1 MTLDRERKWNIVLIL
16 LCIILCAVLAGLF
29 VWNKK
34 SEVKESKRLEE
45 VAAGK
50 AVSGNKKEKAAKTD
64 EETPQKK
71 EEEQEV
77 PEEKEAEIEG
87 IVCWGDDM
95 INGEESATYS
105 YKVVL
110 QKLLQENGYNLLVQD
125 KTLQGAGTMSMMTMA
140 GVPKEKVDGFI
151 TRHVEAAQG
160 SELPITE
167 TGIRDLTPEQL
178 ARTDLNC
185 VPIISMGYYG
195 GWSHDPAEL
204 AEQQQAILDTFP
216 SQEQFLIVGAIPIDG
231 SVDAATLDSVMKEKW
246 GEHYIS
252 AAEIS
257 SRPAA
262 TYEGQEAIANAVFQK
277 LEELKYIQKEG

>member
-1 MTLDRERKWNIVLIL
+1 MDRERKWNIVLIL

-34 SEVKESKRLEE
+34 SEAKESKRLEE
-45 VAAGK
+45 VVAGK
-50 AVSGNKKEKAAKTD
+50 VVSENKKEEVVKKEEKA
-64 EETPQKK
+64 PQK

-77 PEEKEAEIEG
+77 PEKKEIEG

-95 INGEESATYS
+95 LNGEESTTYS

-110 QKLLQENGYNLLVQD
+110 QKLLQEHGYALPVQD

-140 GVPKEKVDGFI
+140 GVPKEKVEGFI
-151 TRHVEAAQG
+151 NKHIEAAQG
-160 SELPITE
+160 GELPITE

-185 VPIISMGYYG
+185 IPIISMGYYG

-216 SQEQFLIVGAIPIDG
+216 SKEQFLIVGAIPIDG
-231 SVDAATLDSVMKEKW
+231 SVDAATLDGVMKETW
-246 GEHYIS
+246 GEHYLS

-262 TYEGQEAIANAVFQK
+262 TYEGQEAIANAIFQK

>member
-1 MTLDRERKWNIVLIL
+1 MLIL

-34 SEVKESKRLEE
+34 SEAKESKRLEE
-45 VAAGK
+45 VVAGK
-50 AVSGNKKEKAAKTD
+50 VVSENKKEEVVKKEEKA
-64 EETPQKK
+64 PQK

-77 PEEKEAEIEG
+77 PEKKEIEG

-95 INGEESATYS
+95 LNGEESTTYS

-110 QKLLQENGYNLLVQD
+110 QKLLQEHGYALPVQD

-140 GVPKEKVDGFI
+140 GVPKEKVEGFI
-151 TRHVEAAQG
+151 NKHIEAAQG
-160 SELPITE
+160 GELPITE

-185 VPIISMGYYG
+185 IPIISMGYYG

-216 SQEQFLIVGAIPIDG
+216 SKEQFLIVGAIPIDG
-231 SVDAATLDSVMKEKW
+231 SVDAATLDGVMKETW
-246 GEHYIS
+246 GEHYLS

-257 SRPAA
+257 NRPAA

>member
-16 LCIILCAVLAGLF
+16 LCIILCTVLAGLF

-110 QKLLQENGYNLLVQD
+110 QKLLQENGYNLPVQD

>member
-1 MTLDRERKWNIVLIL
+1 MDRERKWNIVLIL
-16 LCIILCAVLAGLF
+16 LCIVFCVALAGLF

-34 SEVKESKRLEE
+34 SEEKESKRLEE

-50 AVSGNKKEKAAKTD
+50 VVSEK
-64 EETPQKK
+64 KK
-71 EEEQEV
+71 EEVAKKEEKAPQKEAQEV
-77 PEEKEAEIEG
+77 PEKKEIEG

-95 INGEESATYS
+95 LNGEESTTYS

-110 QKLLQENGYNLLVQD
+110 QKLLQEHGYALPVQD

-140 GVPKEKVDGFI
+140 GVPKEKVEGFI
-151 TRHVEAAQG
+151 NKHIEAAQG
-160 SELPITE
+160 GELPITE
-167 TGIRDLTPEQL
+167 TGIRDLT
-178 ARTDLNC
+178 C
-185 VPIISMGYYG
+185 IPIISMGYYG

-216 SQEQFLIVGAIPIDG
+216 SKEQFLIVGAIPIDG
-231 SVDAATLDSVMKEKW
+231 SVDAATLDGVMKETW
-246 GEHYIS
+246 GEHYLS

-262 TYEGQEAIANAVFQK
+262 TYEGQEAIANAIFQK

>member
-16 LCIILCAVLAGLF
+16 LCVILCIVLAGMF
-29 VWNKK
+29 VWSKK
-34 SEVKESKRLEE
+34 SEAKESKRLEE
-45 VAAGK
+45 LAAGK
-50 AVSGNKKEKAAKTD
+50 AVPED
-64 EETPQKK
+64 KK
-71 EEEQEV
+71 EETVKKEETASQEQESQ
-77 PEEKEAEIEG
+77 ETRKIEG

-105 YKVVL
+105 YKAVL
-110 QKLLQENGYNLLVQD
+110 QKLLQENGYHLPVQD

-140 GVPKEKVDGFI
+140 GVPKEEVDGFI
-151 TRHVEAAQG
+151 TKHVEAAQG
-160 SELPITE
+160 AELPITE

-185 VPIISMGYYG
+185 VPVISMGYYG

-204 AEQQQAILDTFP
+204 AEQQQKILDTFP
-216 SQEQFLIVGAIPIDG
+216 SKEQFLIVGAIPMDG

-257 SRPAA
+257 SLPAA

>member
-1 MTLDRERKWNIVLIL
+1 M
-16 LCIILCAVLAGLF
+16 
-29 VWNKK
+29 WNKK
-34 SEVKESKRLEE
+34 SEAKESKRLEE

-50 AVSGNKKEKAAKTD
+50 AVSEKKKEEVAKKEEKA
-64 EETPQKK
+64 PQK
-71 EEEQEV
+71 EEQEV
-77 PEEKEAEIEG
+77 PEKKEIEG

-95 INGEESATYS
+95 LNGEESTTYS

-110 QKLLQENGYNLLVQD
+110 QKLLQEHGYALPVQD

-140 GVPKEKVDGFI
+140 GVPKEKVEGFI
-151 TRHVEAAQG
+151 NKHIEAAQG
-160 SELPITE
+160 GELPITE

-185 VPIISMGYYG
+185 IPIISMGYYG

-216 SQEQFLIVGAIPIDG
+216 SKEQFLIVGAIPIDG
-231 SVDAATLDSVMKEKW
+231 SVDAATLDGVMKETW
-246 GEHYIS
+246 GEHYLS

-262 TYEGQEAIANAVFQK
+262 TYEGQEAIANAIFQK

>member
-1 MTLDRERKWNIVLIL
+1 MDRERKWNIVLIL

-34 SEVKESKRLEE
+34 SEAKESKRLEE
-45 VAAGK
+45 VVAGK
-50 AVSGNKKEKAAKTD
+50 IVSENKKEEVVKKEEKA
-64 EETPQKK
+64 PQK

-77 PEEKEAEIEG
+77 PEKKEIEG

-95 INGEESATYS
+95 LNGEESTTYS

-110 QKLLQENGYNLLVQD
+110 QKLLQEHGYALPVQD

-140 GVPKEKVDGFI
+140 GVPKEKVEGFI
-151 TRHVEAAQG
+151 NKHIEAAQG
-160 SELPITE
+160 GELPITE

-185 VPIISMGYYG
+185 IPIISMGYYG

-216 SQEQFLIVGAIPIDG
+216 SKEQFLIVGAIPIDG
-231 SVDAATLDSVMKEKW
+231 SVDAATLDGVMKETW
-246 GEHYIS
+246 GEHYLS

-262 TYEGQEAIANAVFQK
+262 TYEGQEAIANAIFQK

>member
-1 MTLDRERKWNIVLIL
+1 MDRERKWNIVLIL
-16 LCIILCAVLAGLF
+16 LCIVFCIALAGLF

-34 SEVKESKRLEE
+34 SEAKESKRLEE
-45 VAAGK
+45 VAAEK
-50 AVSGNKKEKAAKTD
+50 SVSRNEKA
-64 EETPQKK
+64 PQK
-71 EEEQEV
+71 EEEQEI
-77 PEEKEAEIEG
+77 PEKKEIEG

-110 QKLLQENGYNLLVQD
+110 QKLLQENGYHLTVQD
-125 KTLQGAGTMSMMTMA
+125 KTLQGAGTMSMLTMA
-140 GVPKEKVDGFI
+140 GVSKEKVDGFI

-160 SELPITE
+160 GELPITE

-185 VPIISMGYYG
+185 VPVISMGYYG

-204 AEQQQAILDTFP
+204 VEQQQAILDTFP
-216 SQEQFLIVGAIPIDG
+216 SKKQFLIVGAIPIDG
-231 SVDAATLDSVMKEKW
+231 SVDAVTLDRVMKETW

-257 SRPAA
+257 SHPAA
-262 TYEGQEAIANAVFQK
+262 TYEGQEAIANAVFRK
-277 LEELKYIQKEG
+277 LEELKYIHKEG

>member
-110 QKLLQENGYNLLVQD
+110 QKLLQENGYNLPVQD

>member
-1 MTLDRERKWNIVLIL
+1 MDRERKWNIVLIL

-34 SEVKESKRLEE
+34 SEAKESKRLEK
-45 VAAGK
+45 VVAGK
-50 AVSGNKKEKAAKTD
+50 VVSENKKEEVVKKEEKA
-64 EETPQKK
+64 PQK

-77 PEEKEAEIEG
+77 PEKKEIEG

-95 INGEESATYS
+95 LNGEESTTYS

-110 QKLLQENGYNLLVQD
+110 QKLLQEHGYALPVQD

-140 GVPKEKVDGFI
+140 GVPKEKIEGFI
-151 TRHVEAAQG
+151 NKHIEAAQG
-160 SELPITE
+160 GELPITE

-185 VPIISMGYYG
+185 IPIISMGYYG

-204 AEQQQAILDTFP
+204 AEQQQAILD
-216 SQEQFLIVGAIPIDG
+216 G
-231 SVDAATLDSVMKEKW
+231 SVDAATLDGVMKETW
-246 GEHYIS
+246 GEHYLS

-262 TYEGQEAIANAVFQK
+262 TYEGQEAIANAIFQK

>member
-16 LCIILCAVLAGLF
+16 LCVTLCVVLAGMF

-34 SEVKESKRLEE
+34 SEAKESKRLQEI
-45 VAAGK
+45 ASGK
-50 AVSGNKKEKAAKTD
+50 IVSQDKNKGAAKA
-64 EETPQKK
+64 EETVPQ
-71 EEEQEV
+71 EEEEPQQTQEIR
-77 PEEKEAEIEG
+77 KIEG

-110 QKLLQENGYNLLVQD
+110 QKLLQENGYNLPVQD

-160 SELPITE
+160 GELPITE

-185 VPIISMGYYG
+185 VPVISMGYYG

-216 SQEQFLIVGAIPIDG
+216 SKEQFLIIGAIPIDG
-231 SVDAATLDSVMKEKW
+231 SVDAVTLDGVMKEKW

>member
-1 MTLDRERKWNIVLIL
+1 MDRERKWNIVLIL

-34 SEVKESKRLEE
+34 SEAKESKRLEE
-45 VAAGK
+45 VVAGK
-50 AVSGNKKEKAAKTD
+50 VVSENKKEEVVKKEEKA
-64 EETPQKK
+64 PQK

-77 PEEKEAEIEG
+77 PEKKEIEG

-95 INGEESATYS
+95 LNGEESTTYS

-110 QKLLQENGYNLLVQD
+110 QKLLQEHGYALPVQD

-140 GVPKEKVDGFI
+140 GVPKEKVEGFI
-151 TRHVEAAQG
+151 NKHIEAAQG
-160 SELPITE
+160 GELPITE

-185 VPIISMGYYG
+185 IPIISMGYYG

-216 SQEQFLIVGAIPIDG
+216 SKEQFLIIGAIPIDG

-252 AAEIS
+252 VAEIS

>member
-1 MTLDRERKWNIVLIL
+1 MLIL

-34 SEVKESKRLEE
+34 SEAKESKRLEE

-50 AVSGNKKEKAAKTD
+50 VVSENKKEEVVKKEEKA
-64 EETPQKK
+64 PQK
-71 EEEQEV
+71 EEEQEI
-77 PEEKEAEIEG
+77 PETKEEIEG

-95 INGEESATYS
+95 LNGEESTTYS

-110 QKLLQENGYNLLVQD
+110 QKLLQENGYSLPVQD

-140 GVPKEKVDGFI
+140 GVPKEKVEGFI
-151 TRHVEAAQG
+151 SKHVEAAQG

-195 GWSHDPAEL
+195 GWSHDPTEL

-216 SQEQFLIVGAIPIDG
+216 SKEQFLIIGAIPIDG

-262 TYEGQEAIANAVFQK
+262 TFEGQEAIANAVFQK

>member
-1 MTLDRERKWNIVLIL
+1 
-16 LCIILCAVLAGLF
+16 
-29 VWNKK
+29 
-34 SEVKESKRLEE
+34 
-45 VAAGK
+45 
-50 AVSGNKKEKAAKTD
+50 
-64 EETPQKK
+64 
-71 EEEQEV
+71 
-77 PEEKEAEIEG
+77 
-87 IVCWGDDM
+87 
-95 INGEESATYS
+95 
-105 YKVVL
+105 
-110 QKLLQENGYNLLVQD
+110 
-125 KTLQGAGTMSMMTMA
+125 MSMMTMA

-252 AAEIS
+252 AAETS

>member
-1 MTLDRERKWNIVLIL
+1 MDRERKWNIVLIL

-34 SEVKESKRLEE
+34 SEAKESKRLEE
-45 VAAGK
+45 VVAGK
-50 AVSGNKKEKAAKTD
+50 VVSENKKEEVVKKEEKA
-64 EETPQKK
+64 PQK

-77 PEEKEAEIEG
+77 PEKKEIEG

-95 INGEESATYS
+95 LNGEESTTYS

-110 QKLLQENGYNLLVQD
+110 QKLLQEHGYALPVQD

-140 GVPKEKVDGFI
+140 GVPKEKVEGFI
-151 TRHVEAAQG
+151 NKHIEAAQG
-160 SELPITE
+160 GELPITE

-185 VPIISMGYYG
+185 IPIISMGYYG

-216 SQEQFLIVGAIPIDG
+216 SKEQFLIIGAIPIDG

>member
-110 QKLLQENGYNLLVQD
+110 QKLLQENGYNLPVQD

-216 SQEQFLIVGAIPIDG
+216 SQEQFLNVGAIPIDG

>member
-1 MTLDRERKWNIVLIL
+1 M
-16 LCIILCAVLAGLF
+16 
-29 VWNKK
+29 WNKK
-34 SEVKESKRLEE
+34 SEAKESKRLEE
-45 VAAGK
+45 VVAGK
-50 AVSGNKKEKAAKTD
+50 VVSENKKEEVVKKEEKA
-64 EETPQKK
+64 PQK

-77 PEEKEAEIEG
+77 PEKKEIEG

-95 INGEESATYS
+95 LNGEESTTYS

-110 QKLLQENGYNLLVQD
+110 QKLLQEHGYALPVQD

-140 GVPKEKVDGFI
+140 GVPKEKVEGFI
-151 TRHVEAAQG
+151 NKHIEAAQG
-160 SELPITE
+160 GELPITE

-185 VPIISMGYYG
+185 IPIISMGYYG

-216 SQEQFLIVGAIPIDG
+216 SKEQFLIVGAIPIDG
-231 SVDAATLDSVMKEKW
+231 SVDAVMLDGVMKETW
-246 GEHYIS
+246 GEHYLS

-262 TYEGQEAIANAVFQK
+262 TYEGQEAIANAIFQK